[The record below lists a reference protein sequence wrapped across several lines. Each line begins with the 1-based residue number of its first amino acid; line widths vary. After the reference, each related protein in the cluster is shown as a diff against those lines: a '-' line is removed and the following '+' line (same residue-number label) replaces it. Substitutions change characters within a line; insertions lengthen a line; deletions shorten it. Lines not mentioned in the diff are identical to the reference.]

1 MGLETATFISQLV
14 ETNPIGSVDEVLE
27 GDDHIR
33 LVKSVLKIQF
43 PSLGEAAVNA
53 TAAQINLLASLSA
66 LSILGRSS
74 NSTGPAAAIVASA
87 ANQVL
92 QRVGTTLAFA
102 LIGTDNLNND
112 AVTNAKLANMA
123 QARIKGRA
131 VGAGTGDPV
140 DLTEAQVLAIV
151 NAAGAVANA
160 LLLEG
165 ENAAYYR
172 NATNLNAGT
181 VNIARFPGV
190 ALRNVTSGQTSG
202 SVTVSTSGPSGGANG
217 DIWLEREA

>member
-33 LVKSVLKIQF
+33 LIKNVLKTQF
-43 PSLGEAAVNA
+43 PSLGEAAINA

-66 LSILGRSS
+66 LSVLGRAS
-74 NSTGPAAAIVASA
+74 NSSGAAAAIVASA

-102 LIGTDNLNND
+102 LIDTANLEND
-112 AVTNAKLANMA
+112 AVSNAKLANMT

-217 DIWLEREA
+217 DIWLERET

>member
-1 MGLETATFISQLV
+1 
-14 ETNPIGSVDEVLE
+14 
-27 GDDHIR
+27 
-33 LVKSVLKIQF
+33 
-43 PSLGEAAVNA
+43 
-53 TAAQINLLASLSA
+53 
-66 LSILGRSS
+66 
-74 NSTGPAAAIVASA
+74 
-87 ANQVL
+87 
-92 QRVGTTLAFA
+92 VGTTLAFA
-102 LIGTDNLNND
+102 LIDTANLEND
-112 AVTNAKLANMA
+112 AVSNAKLANMT

-160 LLLEG
+160 LLLGG
-165 ENAAYYR
+165 EDAAFYR
-172 NATNLNAGT
+172 NASNLNAGT

>member
-1 MGLETATFISQLV
+1 MGIETATFISQLV

-33 LVKSVLKIQF
+33 LIKNVLKTQF
-43 PSLGEAAVNA
+43 PSLGEAAINA

-66 LSILGRSS
+66 LSVLGRAS
-74 NSTGPAAAIVASA
+74 NSTGAAAAIVASA

-102 LIGTDNLNND
+102 LIGTNNLDND

-131 VGAGTGDPV
+131 VGAGTGDPA

-151 NAAGAVANA
+151 DAAGAVANA

-165 ENAAYYR
+165 QNAAYYR